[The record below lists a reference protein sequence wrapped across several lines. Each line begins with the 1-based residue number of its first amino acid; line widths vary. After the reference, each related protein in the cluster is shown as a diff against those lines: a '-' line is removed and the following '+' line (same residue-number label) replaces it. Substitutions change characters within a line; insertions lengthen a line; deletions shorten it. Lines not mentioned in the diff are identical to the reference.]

1 MATSLEGAGRDQKL
15 PAPEPAGVD
24 TTLTSTPSGEQS
36 LTTGI
41 HVVTSVFLVVTG
53 AAAAGRP
60 LDAAAAGIAAC
71 VAFGFAY
78 FFGSSLW
85 RDWPR
90 GGQYAWLAVLTVL
103 WLALMTLTTV
113 GVYLVITL
121 YFVYMRVFDDWR
133 GILAVA
139 ASTALSIAWQIP
151 NGLTPG
157 AVLGPASA
165 ALVVVAIYYA
175 FRAVA
180 RVNVERQRLID
191 QLVATRGELADT
203 QRRAGVAAERERIAH
218 EIHDTVAQGLS
229 SIQMLLYAADRDLQA
244 TGLDEAAAE
253 PVARRMAQARRTAA
267 ENLAEARAMIAA
279 LQPAA
284 LTRTSLESAL
294 RRVAE
299 SFAESGGV
307 GIDVD
312 VDGDARQLP
321 MTVEAAILRI
331 AQGAL
336 GNVVKHADASAC
348 RVTLG
353 FAPDELRLD
362 VVDNGKGFDPEDV
375 AARVGHV
382 GLDAI
387 RRRAADVGGE
397 LSIES
402 RPGGPTALSVAIPAA
417 GSADEE

>member
-1 MATSLEGAGRDQKL
+1 
-15 PAPEPAGVD
+15 
-24 TTLTSTPSGEQS
+24 
-36 LTTGI
+36 
-41 HVVTSVFLVVTG
+41 
-53 AAAAGRP
+53 
-60 LDAAAAGIAAC
+60 
-71 VAFGFAY
+71 
-78 FFGSSLW
+78 
-85 RDWPR
+85 
-90 GGQYAWLAVLTVL
+90 
-103 WLALMTLTTV
+103 
-113 GVYLVITL
+113 
-121 YFVYMRVFDDWR
+121 
-133 GILAVA
+133 
-139 ASTALSIAWQIP
+139 
-151 NGLTPG
+151 
-157 AVLGPASA
+157 
-165 ALVVVAIYYA
+165 
-175 FRAVA
+175 
-180 RVNVERQRLID
+180 
-191 QLVATRGELADT
+191 
-203 QRRAGVAAERERIAH
+203 
-218 EIHDTVAQGLS
+218 
-229 SIQMLLYAADRDLQA
+229 MLLYAADRDLQA

-353 FAPDELRLD
+353 FAPDEVRLD